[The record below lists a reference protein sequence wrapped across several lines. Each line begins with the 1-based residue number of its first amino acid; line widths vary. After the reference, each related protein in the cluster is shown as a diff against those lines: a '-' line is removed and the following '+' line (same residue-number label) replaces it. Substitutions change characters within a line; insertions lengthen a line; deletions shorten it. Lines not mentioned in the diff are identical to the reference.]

1 MKRYDI
7 DIAVCGGG
15 VAGAVCAS
23 LLARAGRSVA
33 LIEARRPGWQ
43 PPTQDFDLRVVAIS
57 PGSARILDK
66 AGGLALHDPRRR
78 AEYRRMQVCAAAAS
92 VAFSAQEHGIDQLG
106 WIAEVPALQ
115 QAQWQAMEQR
125 GQVRILAPAQV
136 QEMALRDDSVRLSLA
151 DGQTLRAGLLVAAD
165 GARSRLREL
174 AGIIT
179 DQWHYNQAALVTHI
193 STERTNEGVAWQR
206 FTEHGPLALLPLPDG
221 RSSIVWSQPDRR
233 AQQLLALDEGDFLD
247 ELNSHQDSP
256 FGLALSCTERRSF
269 ALIRR
274 QAQRLVKQRLVLLGD
289 AARNV
294 HPLAG
299 QGLNLGLADAAA
311 LAEVLENWQP
321 DQDPS
326 AALARYQR
334 WRLAAGSVIAG
345 GIHAINEIGHGPPP
359 FSTGL
364 LGLGFRLA
372 GRLWPAREAFVK
384 RACGLDA
391 DSPRLSRS

>member
-1 MKRYDI
+1 MKRFDV

-15 VAGAVCAS
+15 VAGAACAS
-23 LLARAGRSVA
+23 LLADAGRSVA
-33 LIEARRPGWQ
+33 LIEARRPDWQ
-43 PPTQDFDLRVVAIS
+43 PPAEDLDLRVVAIS
-57 PGSARILDK
+57 PGSARILTR
-66 AGGLALHDPRRR
+66 AGALGLHDPGRR
-78 AEYRRMQVCAAAAS
+78 AEYRRMQVFAASAS
-92 VAFSAQEHGIDQLG
+92 VAFSAQEHGLDQLG

-115 QAQWQAMEQR
+115 QAQWQSIEQR

-136 QEMALRDDSVRLSLA
+136 QGMELRDDSVRLKLE
-151 DGQTLRAGLLVAAD
+151 DGQTLRARLLVAAD

-193 STERTNEGVAWQR
+193 STERSNDGLAWQR

-221 RSSIVWSQPDRR
+221 RSSIVWSQPERR
-233 AQQLLALDEGDFLD
+233 VQQLLALDEHGFLD

-256 FGLALSCTERRSF
+256 FGQASSCAQRRSF
-269 ALIRR
+269 PLIRR
-274 QAQRLVKQRLVLLGD
+274 QARRLVQQRLVLLGD

-311 LAEVLENWQP
+311 LAEVLENWQA
-321 DQDPS
+321 DQDPG

-359 FSTGL
+359 FNTGL
-364 LGLGFRLA
+364 LGIGFRLA
-372 GRLWPAREAFVK
+372 GKLWPAREAFVK

-391 DSPRLSRS
+391 DSPRLSRT